1 MDSKIRLNNLDLRGQ
16 KIALLMGGEDSGLSD
31 EILNKID
38 AVAHIEM
45 SGLMESLNV
54 SVAAGIAMQNFFK
67 KNS

>member
-1 MDSKIRLNNLDLRGQ
+1 L
-16 KIALLMGGEDSGLSD
+16 GGEESGLSD
-31 EILNKID
+31 QVLNKID

-54 SVAAGIAMQNFFK
+54 SVAGAIAMQHFFK